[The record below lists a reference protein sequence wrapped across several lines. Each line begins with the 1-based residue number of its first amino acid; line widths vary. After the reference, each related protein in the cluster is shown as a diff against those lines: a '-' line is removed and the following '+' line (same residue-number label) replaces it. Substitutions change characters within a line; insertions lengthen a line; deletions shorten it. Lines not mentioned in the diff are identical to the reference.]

1 MTMITELTLTVL
13 SSLGLLI
20 SLYFLLVYHKLIL
33 PNASYIPTFCRLDE
47 RTCETILHTPYA
59 RLLGV
64 QNFYPGIIFY
74 ILVIVFGSDPNAL
87 HTLVGLSGVTV
98 LAGIYLSY
106 SLLYKLKVPCV
117 LCFTGHGINFFIFI
131 LLLSSLR

>member
-1 MTMITELTLTVL
+1 M
-13 SSLGLLI
+13 
-20 SLYFLLVYHKLIL
+20 VYYKLIP
-33 PNASYIPTFCRLDE
+33 PNASYIPKFCRLDE

-74 ILVIVFGSDPNAL
+74 ILLIIFHSDPNAL

-117 LCFTGHGINFFIFI
+117 LCFTGHAVNLLIFI
-131 LLLSSLR
+131 LLLYHL